1 MKRRKVRTFLTMLGV
16 TIGVISVVALLSIGI
31 GVKRE
36 MVNTLVDSGSVNRI
50 TVYGASGG
58 KHKDRMLTDR
68 TIEKLS
74 ALDNVESCYPL
85 YEVAVT
91 LRYGKYTYYGNL
103 TGVPREQLEALTL
116 GSGTYGEA
124 SAYKPSLIVGDKVS
138 SMFFSDSS
146 DRPLSDDVSNASAK
160 LVGSKLAADIGMEET
175 SQTIKLDVAGVI
187 SDGNEEPDE
196 VKSDDVESDD
206 EESDDEEM
214 SFSYS
219 NDSYMIYCDIDVLTS
234 YLRRTAGNGLITGQP
249 VDENGNNYSEFIYT
263 SAVVCVDDIDNV
275 DFVVKKLQDMGY
287 QTENEKE
294 YLDTVQR
301 YLKIIQLLLGGIG
314 MIALIVAVIGI
325 SNTMT
330 TSVFDRINEIGVLK
344 VLGCDIDELRLL
356 FLTEAAVIGAAGG
369 VLGVAASYGVKLI
382 IDRLAVVL
390 FHLSKG
396 TVVSVIP
403 WWLALAGVVGSVV
416 LGVLAGY
423 FPARWAAKLRPIDAV
438 QRR

>member
-50 TVYGASGG
+50 TVYGATGG
-58 KHKDRMLTDR
+58 KHKDRMLTER

-74 ALDNVESCYPL
+74 ALDNVENCYPL

-91 LRYGKYTYYGNL
+91 LHYGKYTYYGNL
-103 TGVPREQLEALTL
+103 TGVPRKQLEVLTL
-116 GSGTYGEA
+116 SSGTYGDA
-124 SAYKPSLIVGDKVS
+124 SEYKPSLIVGDKVS
-138 SMFFSDSS
+138 SMFFSDST
-146 DRPLSDDVSNASAK
+146 DKPLSGDVSNASEK
-160 LVGSKLAADIGMEET
+160 LLGSKLSADIGMEET
-175 SQTIKLDVAGVI
+175 SQTIKLGVAGVI
-187 SDGNEEPDE
+187 SDGSEEPDE
-196 VKSDDVESDD
+196 VKPED

-219 NDSYMIYCDIDVLTS
+219 SDSYMVYCDIDALTS
-234 YLRRTAGNGLITGQP
+234 YLRRTAGNGLIIGQP

-287 QTENEKE
+287 QTANEKE

-330 TSVFDRINEIGVLK
+330 TSVFDRVNEIGVLK
-344 VLGCDIDELRLL
+344 VLGCDIDELKLL

-382 IDRLAVVL
+382 IDRLAVAL

-416 LGVLAGY
+416 LGVLVGY